1 MKKQEFNFDLWCRVA
16 TGGIRYGPDR
26 KVVFQELIDHLEDHR
41 DALMKQGITR
51 EEAERK
57 ALEAMG
63 SAQEIAPQLG
73 AIHKPWLG
81 YLFSTVRAIVATT
94 TAFAIFLTVVSIWS
108 LVFHIIRANRYD
120 WLPNNFASVD
130 YFCRPNVSDS
140 SDGRYFQ
147 VTEAGYR
154 SEHSEFYVEIRTI
167 YWPNLENWGVG
178 VFEKF
183 WAVDSFGNYYASIQ
197 EADQANIPRLDTL
210 GWSTSSCISHY
221 HFVIRDFNCDAQWV
235 ELHYDQDGRDVVL
248 RIDLTGGNQN
258 GKP

>member
-1 MKKQEFNFDLWCRVA
+1 MENNFSLWCQKA
-16 TGGIRYGPDR
+16 TEKIRYGPDR
-26 KVVFQELIDHLEDHR
+26 RVVSQELMDHLEDHR
-41 DALMKQGITR
+41 EALMMQGFTR

-57 ALEAMG
+57 ALDAMG

-81 YLFSTVRAIVATT
+81 YLFSTVRAIAVTAVAC
-94 TAFAIFLTVVSIWS
+94 AIFLLVVNVWS
-108 LVFHIIRANRYD
+108 LVFNIISANRFD

-130 YFCRPNVSDS
+130 YFCRPNVTDS
-140 SDGRYFQ
+140 SDGRFFQ

-154 SEHSEFYVEIRTI
+154 SEHSEFYMEIRSI
-167 YWPNLENWGVG
+167 YWPNLENWG

-197 EADQANIPRLDTL
+197 QAAYQDIPCIHPL
-210 GWSTSSCISHY
+210 GWSTSTCIAHY
-221 HFVIRDFNCDAQWV
+221 HFLISNFDCDAQWV

>member
-1 MKKQEFNFDLWCRVA
+1 MENNFSLWCQKA
-16 TGGIRYGPDR
+16 TEKIRYEPDR
-26 KVVFQELIDHLEDHR
+26 RVVSQELMDHLEDHR
-41 DALMKQGITR
+41 DALMKQGLTR

-81 YLFSTVRAIVATT
+81 YLFSMMRTLAV
-94 TAFAIFLTVVSIWS
+94 TAAACAIFLLVVNVWS
-108 LVFHIIRANRYD
+108 LVFDIVSANRYD

-130 YFCRPNVSDS
+130 YYCHPNVTDS
-140 SDGRYFQ
+140 SDGRFFQ

-167 YWPNLENWGVG
+167 YWPNLENWGVLG
-178 VFEKF
+178 NF
-183 WAVDSFGNYYASIQ
+183 WAVDSFGNYYASIR
-197 EADQANIPRLDTL
+197 EAGYENIPRLDPL
-210 GWSTSSCISHY
+210 GWSTSNCIAHY
-221 HFVIRDFNCDAQWV
+221 HFKITNFDCDAQWV